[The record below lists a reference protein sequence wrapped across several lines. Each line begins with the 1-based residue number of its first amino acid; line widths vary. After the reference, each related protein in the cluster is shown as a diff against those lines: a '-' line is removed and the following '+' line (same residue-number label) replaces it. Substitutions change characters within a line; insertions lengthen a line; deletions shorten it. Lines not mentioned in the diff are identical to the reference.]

1 MNYLIIDLSY
11 YNFYRFY
18 ATKGW
23 YTRAHPEDNFEKEY
37 DWSKNVIFWDKF
49 KKMFKEH
56 LKKYIKKLK
65 IDKVIFAKD
74 CKRKDIWRMKFYD
87 YYKGARAENYQK
99 NKFTGGNVFKRCYDE
114 ILPELIDN
122 KTCFKIYI
130 DHLEADD
137 VISLSIK
144 YINQKH
150 PGSNIN
156 VISSDHDL
164 LQLIDDNITLI
175 DAKMKSYNNKSYGSN
190 YKDVYVKSILGDVSD
205 SIPKIF
211 NKVGPKTALKLVENP
226 DLLLER
232 FKKEKGSFNKFILNN
247 LLINF
252 KFIPEKY
259 KIEFDSIINKFDF
272 NLKIK

>member
-37 DWSKNVIFWDKF
+37 DWSKNAIFWDKF
-49 KKMFKEH
+49 KKMFNEH

-87 YYKGARAENYQK
+87 YYKGARDENYKK
-99 NKFTGGNVFKRCYDE
+99 NNFTGGKVFKRCYEE

-122 KTCFKIYI
+122 KTYFKIYI

-137 VISLSIK
+137 IISLSIK
-144 YINQKH
+144 YINQKY
-150 PGSNIN
+150 PKSTIN

-164 LQLIDDNITLI
+164 LQLIDTNVTLM
-175 DAKMKSYNNKSYGSN
+175 DAKMKSYNIKSYGSN
-190 YKDVYVKSILGDVSD
+190 YKDIYIKSILGDKSD
-205 SIPKIF
+205 SIPKTF
-211 NKVGPKTALKLVENP
+211 KKVGPKTAIKLVENP
-226 DLLLER
+226 DLLLDK
-232 FKKEKGSFNKFILNN
+232 FKKERGSFDKFILNK
-247 LLINF
+247 LLIDL
-252 KFIPEKY
+252 KLIPNKY
-259 KIEFDSIINKFDF
+259 KNEFNTLVSNYLNF
-272 NLKIK
+272 